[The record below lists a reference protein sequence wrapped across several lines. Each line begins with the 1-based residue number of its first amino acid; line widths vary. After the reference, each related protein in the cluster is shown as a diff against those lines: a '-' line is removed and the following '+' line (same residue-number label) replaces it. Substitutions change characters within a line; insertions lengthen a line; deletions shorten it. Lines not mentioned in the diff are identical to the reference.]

1 LLAVE
6 VSEIHA
12 YPLRP
17 DGFEEPLFPGA
28 ASRRVVGEHL
38 LRAPWLRRASEL
50 ERRNGEAAHA
60 FEEPVE
66 LRKTCGRLELVRP
79 RGGRRC
85 SWRRRRVVEVL
96 DRWREV
102 GGWWDEDRVTDRLV
116 FRILLSGGAVVDL
129 SRERSGQWFL
139 VGVVD

>member
-6 VSEIHA
+6 VSEVHA
-12 YPLRP
+12 YPSRP
-17 DGFEEPLFPGA
+17 EGFEEPLFPGD
-28 ASRRVVGEHL
+28 ASKRVVGEHL
-38 LRAPWLRRASEL
+38 LKAPWLRRASEL
-50 ERRNGEAAHA
+50 ERHNGEAARA

-66 LRKTCGRLELVRP
+66 LSKTCGRLELVRL

-85 SWRRRRVVEVL
+85 SWSKRRVVEVL

-102 GGWWDEDRVTDRLV
+102 RGWWDEDRATDRLV

-129 SRERSGQWFL
+129 SRERFGRWFI